1 MRIKLLSFELSRP
14 LIYQKL
20 RSAYGTIELVRK
32 RINMPGSPK
41 KILVVE
47 DERPLSHALVLKLTN
62 EGYEVTPALNGQ
74 ECLDYL
80 EKNTYDI
87 VLLDLM
93 MPVVDGFQVLD
104 FLQKKGPMPYVVVLS
119 NLSQPEDEARVKA
132 LGAKK
137 YFIKSE
143 TPLSV
148 IVEEVKK
155 A

>member
-1 MRIKLLSFELSRP
+1 
-14 LIYQKL
+14 
-20 RSAYGTIELVRK
+20 
-32 RINMPGSPK
+32 MPGSPK

-62 EGYEVTPALNGQ
+62 EGYDVTPALNGQ